1 MTELNHDL
9 PDTESYDPAAS
20 SLVGHVD
27 PAVMAELL
35 SIRSSID
42 NIDATLVYLLAERFK
57 ATQKVGFLKAAHRLP
72 AGDPGRE
79 TAQIARLRRL
89 AEDAQLDPA
98 FAEKFL
104 NFIIGEVIRH
114 HEAIAEDHHNAA
126 SRGAQGQAVEGQATE
141 GQAAE
146 RQAAEPREADQQAG
160 GQPATP
166 TAGPSARLTA

>member
-1 MTELNHDL
+1 MTQQNHDV
-9 PDTESYDPAAS
+9 PDTDTYDAVAS
-20 SLVGHVD
+20 SLAGQVD
-27 PAVMAELL
+27 NSVMAELL

-89 AEDAQLDPA
+89 AEDAHLDPA

-114 HEAIAEDHHNAA
+114 HEAIAEDHQAA
-126 SRGAQGQAVEGQATE
+126 SGQSPQASTR
-141 GQAAE
+141 A
-146 RQAAEPREADQQAG
+146 
-160 GQPATP
+160 
-166 TAGPSARLTA
+166 

>member
-1 MTELNHDL
+1 MTQQNHDV
-9 PDTESYDPAAS
+9 PDAETYDAAAS
-20 SLVGHVD
+20 SLAGQVD
-27 PAVMAELL
+27 NSVMAELL

-57 ATQKVGFLKAAHRLP
+57 ATQKVGFLKATHRLP

-114 HEAIAEDHHNAA
+114 HEAIAEDHHNGAGRGPGSQSGGGPA
-126 SRGAQGQAVEGQATE
+126 S
-141 GQAAE
+141 
-146 RQAAEPREADQQAG
+146 
-160 GQPATP
+160 PA
-166 TAGPSARLTA
+166 AGPTTQLSA